1 MNQLIEADAEFYFM
15 RQTEFK
21 EFIVLSVEDVLMIKV
36 QNLMLTISQFFKICE
51 LKNINSYQS
60 LRTEKNKKKL

>member
-1 MNQLIEADAEFYFM
+1 MNKLIEADAEFYFM

-36 QNLMLTISQFFKICE
+36 QNLMLTIFQFFKICQ
-51 LKNINSYQS
+51 LKNINSY
-60 LRTEKNKKKL
+60 

>member
-36 QNLMLTISQFFKICE
+36 QNLMLTIFQFFKNCQ
-51 LKNINSYQS
+51 LKNINSY
-60 LRTEKNKKKL
+60 

>member
-36 QNLMLTISQFFKICE
+36 QNLMLTIFQFFKICQ
-51 LKNINSYQS
+51 LKNINSY
-60 LRTEKNKKKL
+60 

>member
-21 EFIVLSVEDVLMIKV
+21 EFI
-36 QNLMLTISQFFKICE
+36 FFQWKMC
-51 LKNINSYQS
+51 
-60 LRTEKNKKKL
+60 